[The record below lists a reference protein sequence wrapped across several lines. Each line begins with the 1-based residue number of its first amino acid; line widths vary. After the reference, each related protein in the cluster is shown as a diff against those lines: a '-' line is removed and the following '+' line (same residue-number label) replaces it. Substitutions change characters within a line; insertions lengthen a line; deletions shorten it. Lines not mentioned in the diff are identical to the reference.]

1 MDSESHKPPIAS
13 ATPNRKARR
22 WLFVAGS
29 IVGGLAIV
37 YLGIAAVVLAVLM
50 WNDYKAKQMW
60 NALGRRI
67 RLRDPQF
74 KDVYENLS
82 YWQNG
87 RPQNA
92 NVFEQAW
99 NRAYP
104 AVVGK
109 VRNQAELDAV
119 HELIREVCDDY
130 QYDPELV
137 IVRVRIEP

>member
-1 MDSESHKPPIAS
+1 
-13 ATPNRKARR
+13 
-22 WLFVAGS
+22 LFVAGS

-82 YWQNG
+82 FWQNG

-92 NVFEQAW
+92 NAFEQAW

-109 VRNQAELDAV
+109 VRNQEELDAV
-119 HELIREVCDDY
+119 HDLIREVCDDY

-137 IVRVRIEP
+137 IVQVRIEP